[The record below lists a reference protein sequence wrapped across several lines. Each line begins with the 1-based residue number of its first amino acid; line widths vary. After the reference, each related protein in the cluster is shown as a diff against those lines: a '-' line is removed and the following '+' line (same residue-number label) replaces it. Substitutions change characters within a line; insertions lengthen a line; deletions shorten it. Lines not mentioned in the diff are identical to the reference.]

1 MLSFQDVSISRGG
14 RLLFADASFTI
25 NPGEKVAVIGANGAG
40 KSTLLRLLT
49 GAEEIDSGHMRVD
62 FGCLKFVSQRTEF
75 AADETVRDTL
85 ISFLPDADRLQMA
98 YKVDQVLQALSLVG
112 DECTQTLSGGLQRR
126 VVIEGAMMVEPDC
139 LLLDEP
145 TNHLDISTIQALEK
159 KMSALKSTILVITHD
174 RHFLQAI
181 ANCILSIDHEG
192 ITLWRGDYE
201 SYCQFILERDAA
213 REKEFALFDKRLAQ
227 EEVWIRQGIKAR
239 RTRNEGRVRALKAMR
254 QQANE
259 RIQTALKPNFSA
271 QSASHSGKQIVI
283 ADSIS
288 VVRAGKKLVEDF
300 SAIITSGEKIAL
312 IGPNGCGKTSL
323 CRVLLGED
331 EPVSGRVKLGTH
343 LKVAYFDQLQASLDE
358 TQTVKQLV
366 AGGNDTVHINDSERH
381 IVSYMS
387 DFGLLSHQVNAKLS
401 TLSGG
406 QVNRVLLA
414 KLLAEPVNFLVLDE
428 PTNDLDLDS
437 LVCLED
443 MLSQYNGTIFLI
455 SHDRSLLNHVA
466 TRTWHIGKGG
476 RVTQVVGGY
485 DEAESAIQLLESKEC
500 NSSSTKIKCASD
512 NKKNANEQHQ
522 LRKEYNRLPGY
533 IEKVTSDIAHLHDEM
548 AEASFYEQ
556 SEAYQQK
563 KQAQLQKLE
572 DKEKR
577 YYERWEE
584 LMEILDES

>member
-1 MLSFQDVSISRGG
+1 MLSFQDVSVSRGG

-49 GAEEIDSGHMRVD
+49 GAEEVDAGRVNVD

-75 AADETVRDTL
+75 SANETVRDTL
-85 ISFLPDADRLQMA
+85 IAFLPAADRQKMA
-98 YKVDQVLQALSLVG
+98 YKVDQVLQALSLAG
-112 DECTQTLSGGLQRR
+112 DEHTQNLSGGLQRR

-159 KMSALKSTILVITHD
+159 KMTSLKSTILVITHD
-174 RHFLQAI
+174 RHFLQAV

-201 SYCQFILERDAA
+201 SYCRFIVERDAA

-227 EEVWIRQGIKAR
+227 EEVWIRQGVKAR
-239 RTRNEGRVRALKAMR
+239 RTRNEGRVRALEAMR

-259 RIQTALKPNFSA
+259 RVQTTLKPSFSA
-271 QSASHSGKQIVI
+271 QSASQCGKQIVI
-283 ADSIS
+283 ADSVS
-288 VVRAGKKLVEDF
+288 VKRSGKTLVEDF

-312 IGPNGCGKTSL
+312 IGSNGCGKTSL

-331 EPVSGRVKLGTH
+331 EPASGRVKLGTH

-366 AGGNDTVHINDSERH
+366 AGGNDTVRINNSDRH

-437 LVCLED
+437 LICLED

-466 TRTWHIGKGG
+466 TRTWHIGKRG

-485 DEAESAIQLLESKEC
+485 DEAESAIQLLESREC
-500 NSSSTKIKCASD
+500 HSSGPKAKCASD

-533 IEKVTSDIAHLHDEM
+533 IEKVASDIARLHEEM
-548 AEASFYEQ
+548 AESSFYEQ
-556 SEAYQQK
+556 SEAIQQK
-563 KQAQLQKLE
+563 KQVQLQKLE

-577 YYERWEE
+577 YYQRWEE